1 MSQEVIK
8 HTIRKSEMSA
18 QTSFELGRLAFP
30 RNEFLN
36 CSYVEQKEE
45 VEFIYEVKG
54 YKEFSQIRQERR
66 DTRLILLMDCAKLV
80 ASCESY
86 KYALSPENLYYDIH
100 NEVAVMDR
108 DLYGRGE
115 EWSFEEFLTRYLALI
130 GFALQKRYSYEDYIN
145 GGMDLLEKDKF
156 LAQIAKE
163 TSIEGILTH
172 LQQELE
178 AVIEDY
184 TTNKEMVDKKAY
196 RRNRRLL
203 GGLGGVL
210 FIAAV
215 FIAYIMLWV
224 RPYQNAVIDAN
235 KQYLR
240 INYKGVVE
248 AFSGIGVGRL
258 SVYDKYIL
266 ASAFIQC
273 ENLTPEQKKNISN
286 ALSLDSNEKVLEYW
300 VYLGRLDVEM
310 AEDIAQQ
317 VSDQDLLLY
326 AYLKDK
332 SMTEEDTKISGEE
345 KAAKIESLTSKIEK
359 LSEAYDDAKEKGQQ
373 EQETPAP
380 SPK

>member
-45 VEFIYEVKG
+45 VEFIYEAKG
-54 YKEFSQIRQERR
+54 YKEFTQIRQERR
-66 DTRLILLMDCAKLV
+66 DTRLILLMDCAKL
-80 ASCESY
+80 ATSSESY

-178 AVIEDY
+178 SVIEDY

-196 RRNRRLL
+196 QRNRRLL

-210 FIAAV
+210 FIAAI

-300 VYLGRLDVEM
+300 VYLGRLDVEK